1 LNLNSLANYNSV
13 APLVGSC
20 ISISGTICAPLHS
33 CDGSD
38 EVAGLC
44 PDECAKW
51 AAAEAEAAAVR
62 EAAWAAGRAQ
72 LETYKARG
80 AAFLAEKAKIKDD
93 AVKALKDAEAK
104 ELEAENMKNALLTAE
119 KTERDAKKAAAEAA
133 VASALD
139 FTQLPAG
146 APSRLRLLLHFA
158 AANNDTGVEALMR
171 IAANRLDE
179 AVTTD

>member
-1 LNLNSLANYNSV
+1 VGLYYNSD
-13 APLVGSC
+13 APLLDSSFCYLYVSC
-20 ISISGTICAPLHS
+20 SCHS

-38 EVAGLC
+38 EKAGLC

-72 LETYKARG
+72 LERYKARG
-80 AAFLAEKAKIKDD
+80 AAFLAEKSKVKDD
-93 AVKALKDAEAK
+93 AVTALAEAEVK
-104 ELEAENMKNALLTAE
+104 EVEADNRKNALLTAE

-139 FTQLPAG
+139 FGQLAGG

-158 AANNDTGVEALMR
+158 VANNDTGVEALMR
-171 IAANRLDE
+171 IAANQLDE
-179 AVTTD
+179 AVKITL